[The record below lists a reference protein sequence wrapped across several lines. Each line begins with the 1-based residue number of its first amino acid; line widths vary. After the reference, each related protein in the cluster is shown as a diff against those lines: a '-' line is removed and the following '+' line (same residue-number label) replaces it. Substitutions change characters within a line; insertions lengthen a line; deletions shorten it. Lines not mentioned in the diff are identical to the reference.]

1 MNIIRV
7 ASVPTFTEDSKA
19 ILTPRMRPPKANPYR
34 AEHSDDVV
42 TVTLPRGHKGPATL
56 ILDIDQYIAYTG
68 FGFSERQAPDES
80 KTEADRLDQIR
91 QLLAANHTQSEIA
104 KAIGIS
110 RQRVSQLARRHNLK
124 GKQPS

>member
-1 MNIIRV
+1 
-7 ASVPTFTEDSKA
+7 
-19 ILTPRMRPPKANPYR
+19 MRPPKANPYR

-42 TVTLPRGHKGPATL
+42 TVTLLRGHKGPATL

-91 QLLAANHTQSEIA
+91 QHWPRTTRNPKSPRQSA
-104 KAIGIS
+104 SVGNGSASWHAGTT
-110 RQRVSQLARRHNLK
+110 
-124 GKQPS
+124 